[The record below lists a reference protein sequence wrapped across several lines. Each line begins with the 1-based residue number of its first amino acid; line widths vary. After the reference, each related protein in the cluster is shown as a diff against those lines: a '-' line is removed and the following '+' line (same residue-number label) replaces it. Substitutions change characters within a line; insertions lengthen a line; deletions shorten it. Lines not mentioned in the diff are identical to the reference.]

1 MSSGRKRGR
10 QFGSEKIMAPSG
22 RKSTGKT
29 TKLAQED
36 SVVHVYNFEDDP
48 KKHLSGSDEDI
59 REEKCTQ
66 KIMKAGWV
74 ILDQSHTLG
83 PTRLTGLL

>member
-1 MSSGRKRGR
+1 
-10 QFGSEKIMAPSG
+10 MAPSG
-22 RKSTGKT
+22 RKSTGKI

-59 REEKCTQ
+59 REGAVVNKNP
-66 KIMKAGWV
+66 
-74 ILDQSHTLG
+74 HYY
-83 PTRLTGLL
+83 TRYPLFRTKSYLSYEIYLQTGFER